1 MAKHSFIR
9 YNRLKFRFTLERHGT
24 EVGVPTALPPR
35 LAQLEGS
42 LIASC
47 QPVRG
52 GIFDKPD
59 FVVAFARAAESSS
72 AAALRIES
80 VRDLEAVRPVTSLPI
95 IGLIK
100 RTVESTSVY
109 ITPELTDVDAVLA
122 AGADIVAF
130 DATERTRPSPVGTM
144 IDRVHAAGK
153 LAMADVSTVSEGLAA
168 WEAGAE
174 FVATTLS
181 GYTQATSGREEP
193 DFDLISRL
201 NEHHV
206 RVVAEGHIHSPEQA
220 AQAIRRG
227 AFAVTVGS
235 AISRPEHIAGWY
247 VRAITQARRTV

>member
-1 MAKHSFIR
+1 M
-9 YNRLKFRFTLERHGT
+9 
-24 EVGVPTALPPR
+24 PTALPPR
-35 LAQLEGS
+35 LAQLEGK

-52 GIFDKPD
+52 GFFDRPD
-59 FVVAFARAAESSS
+59 FVVAFARAAESSG

-100 RTVESTSVY
+100 RTMEDTDAY
-109 ITPELTDVDAVLA
+109 ITPELTDIDAVLA
-122 AGADIVAF
+122 EGADVVAF
-130 DATERTRPSPVGTM
+130 DATQRTRPHPVRTM
-144 IDRVHAAGK
+144 IERIQAAGK
-153 LAMADVSTVSEGLAA
+153 LAMADVSTVSEGAAA

-174 FVATTLS
+174 FVATTLA
-181 GYTQATSGREEP
+181 GYTRATFGREEP

-220 AQAIRRG
+220 AQAIRKG

-235 AISRPEHIAGWY
+235 AISRPEHIAQWY
-247 VRAITQARRTV
+247 VKAIAQARRTD